1 MMTSRRVAFRP
12 LEARGRWTM
21 GAILLTFAL
30 FSALGIT
37 LSLRATNRSKH
48 QATVVRVASRQRT
61 LAERYVKE
69 VLLVRSGA
77 RANPVLT
84 ARLLAASARV
94 LLDGGL
100 APSVNGD
107 DDETRVPPTADA
119 TARAQLEQQRRLV
132 ADLTA
137 VGSAYLAH
145 RRVEKVRL
153 TAHEHLQ
160 TADPVQR
167 LRVLA
172 ALTSNVSLDA
182 VRTIA
187 GRADRNIG
195 NLIAIQIVLG
205 VAGFLT
211 SMLLA
216 LGLIATTRRQ
226 TAHFL
231 SLVTSST
238 DLVLVFGSEGCRY
251 VSQSVGRMI
260 DCPEADLLGAGFERF
275 VHPEDLVAVQAAIE
289 HGSPAQVI
297 FRLVNRFGEWRNLEA
312 NVSDLRGD
320 RQIRGVVLNAR
331 DVTERVRLEE
341 ELTRQAFHDGLTELA
356 NRALFRDRLD
366 HALAQSV
373 RSRTTLAVLLVD
385 LDGFKQV
392 NDSLGHDAG
401 DHLLQQVAGRFAAV
415 TRPGDTLARLGG
427 DEFALLLEGANEQIA
442 TEVAGRLL
450 SSLAEPM
457 EIAGRSLGLGA
468 SIGVVIH
475 EGDGG
480 ASESLIRDADL
491 AMYAAKEAGRGRYE
505 VFRNEMARE
514 LGELLGLEHE
524 LRLGLVRGEFEL
536 FYQPLVDLETGA
548 FVGAEGLVRWR
559 SPSRGLVPAD
569 RFIAVAEATGLIMQL
584 GAFVLREACLQTAAW
599 VEACALPDEFVTWVN
614 VSGKQVSGGGLEARV
629 KDELAHAGLRES
641 RLGLEVTETAV
652 VLEGPPGDRGRAE
665 LRNLHALGVRIAID
679 DFGTGF
685 SSLGQLRR
693 FPVDAMKVDRSFVQG
708 VEHDAKDAAIT
719 ANLASLAHALGLVAI
734 AEGIES
740 VGQLAAVREL
750 GCDQAQGYLFAR
762 PMPGAALGRLLADG
776 DPGFMAASAAS
787 A

>member
-1 MMTSRRVAFRP
+1 
-12 LEARGRWTM
+12 M

-69 VLLVRSGA
+69 VLLVRSGV
-77 RANPVLT
+77 RADPALT

-107 DDETRVPPTADA
+107 DDETRLPPMSGA
-119 TARAQLEQQRRLV
+119 TARAQLEQARRLV

-145 RRVEKVRL
+145 RRVQTVRL
-153 TAHEHLQ
+153 TAHEHLE
-160 TADPVQR
+160 AVDPVER

-195 NLIAIQIVLG
+195 DLITIQIVLG

-226 TAHFL
+226 TAHFR

-260 DCPEADLLGAGFERF
+260 DSPEADLLGTGFERF
-275 VHPEDLVAVQAAIE
+275 VHRDDLVAVQAAIE
-289 HGSPAQVI
+289 HGSPAQVL

-312 NVSDLRGD
+312 NVSDLRAD

-331 DVTERVRLEE
+331 DVTERVRLED

-366 HALAQSV
+366 HALAQST
-373 RSRTTLAVLLVD
+373 RSRATLAVLLVD

-401 DHLLQQVAGRFAAV
+401 DHLLQQVAGRFATV

-427 DEFALLLEGANEQIA
+427 DEFALLLEGANEAMA
-442 TEVAGRLL
+442 TAVAKRLL
-450 SSLAEPM
+450 SSLSEP
-457 EIAGRSLGLGA
+457 IQIVGRSLRLGA
-468 SIGVVIH
+468 SIGVVTH
-475 EGDGG
+475 QGEGG
-480 ASESLIRDADL
+480 ASDGLMRDADL

-505 VFRNEMARE
+505 VFRYEMARE

-524 LRLGLVRGEFEL
+524 LRLGLERGEFEL
-536 FYQPLVDLETGA
+536 YYQPLVDLETQA
-548 FVGAEGLVRWR
+548 FVGAEGLLRWR
-559 SPSRGLVPAD
+559 SPSRGLVQAE
-569 RFIAVAEATGLIMQL
+569 RFISVAEATGMIMPL
-584 GAFVLREACLQTAAW
+584 GEFVLREACMQTAAW
-599 VEACALPDEFVTWVN
+599 DEAGALAEKFVTWVN
-614 VSGKQVSGGGLEARV
+614 VSGRQVSAGGLEARV
-629 KDELAHAGLRES
+629 MEELARSGLRAT

-652 VLEGPPGDRGRAE
+652 VLEGPAGDRARAE
-665 LRNLHALGVRIAID
+665 LKNLHALGVRNAID
-679 DFGTGF
+679 DFGTGV
-685 SSLGQLRR
+685 SSLGHLRR
-693 FPVDAMKVDRSFVQG
+693 FPVDVIKVDRSFVHG

-719 ANLASLAHALGLVAI
+719 ANLASLAHALGLVAT

-740 VGQLAAVREL
+740 AGQLTTVREL
-750 GCDQAQGYLFAR
+750 GCDHAQGHLFAR
-762 PMPGAALGRLLADG
+762 PMSGLELSRLLG
-776 DPGFMAASAAS
+776 GEEPGSMAASA
-787 A
+787 